1 MLEKCFNNKIQPF
14 SNNVIAILK
23 NVSKKCS
30 NERSN
35 DGRKTLQIN
44 VIKMFLQKGF
54 LVVFWTAKKILFCH
68 VGKMF

>member
-1 MLEKCFNNKIQPF
+1 MLEKCFDNKIQPF
-14 SNNVIAILK
+14 SNNIIAILK

-30 NERSN
+30 NECSN

-54 LVVFWTAKKILFCH
+54 WLCFVWQKKLFCN